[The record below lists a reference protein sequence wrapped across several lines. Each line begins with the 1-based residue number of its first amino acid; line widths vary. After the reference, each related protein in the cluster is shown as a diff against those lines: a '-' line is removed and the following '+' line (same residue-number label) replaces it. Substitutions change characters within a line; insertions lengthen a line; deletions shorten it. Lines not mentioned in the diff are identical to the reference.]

1 MPYVR
6 RKPRA
11 SFKKKPSFAK
21 RVRKV
26 ISSTAQVKHA
36 SNTSATASMD
46 QDVMYFTSPTQ
57 NIAQGTSITTR
68 VGDQIKLKYLRL
80 NGLFHASA
88 LANAC
93 TRFRVAVFFCADG
106 KSASSVTSGAF
117 TAAEIFMP
125 NTTSTNTYGMF
136 DEKYVNVLADIIVDL
151 NSSVSTSLDVKS
163 WAINIPLKNVTCNYK
178 ESGSAFSAK
187 KNLYIMITSYSP
199 NAAQATDTGAFTYSY
214 DLAYN
219 DI

>member
-11 SFKKKPSFAK
+11 TKKPASFAK

-26 ISSTAQVKHA
+26 ISAAAQLKHA
-36 SNTSATASMD
+36 SNTSATTSMD
-46 QDVMYFTSPTQ
+46 VDVMYFTSPTQ

-68 VGDQIKLKYLRL
+68 IGDQIKLKYLKL
-80 NGLFHASA
+80 NGFFYASA

-93 TRFRVAVFFCADG
+93 TKFRVSVFKCADG
-106 KSASSVTSGAF
+106 KSASSVTAGAF
-117 TAAEIFMP
+117 TAAELFLP
-125 NTTSTNTYGMF
+125 NTTATNAYGIF
-136 DEKYVNVLADIIVDL
+136 DSKYVTVLADLTVDL

-163 WAINIPLKNVTCNYK
+163 WAVDIPLRNVVGNYK
-178 ESGSAFSAK
+178 ESGSAFLAK
-187 KNLYIMITSYSP
+187 NNIYIMVTSYSA
-199 NAAQATDTGAFTYSY
+199 NAAQNLDSGAFTYAY
-214 DLAYN
+214 DLGYT